1 MKYSLLSILLLSV
14 FACSVKQSESSQVD
28 SDYIIIDLDEKQ
40 ESSVPLSTY
49 FKSVQTIILETKE
62 ECLIGHVSELQVFDG
77 YIYILDMSIS
87 KSLFVFDTN
96 GHFIRK
102 IGSLGN
108 GPGEYKQLNDFTLDP
123 ENGFIF
129 LLDFGKN
136 VHKYHFDGTFVK
148 TITPEL
154 INTRI
159 NNIQFYKNK
168 LYMSVDAFQ
177 PAPDDN
183 MLLEVDSDN
192 GAILS
197 GTLPLEYNKGWGK
210 PFSTSHSFFMSR
222 LSDPP
227 RYTRLFMDNIV
238 TIGENITPYIRIKG
252 KHLATSEDLDNLQHG
267 TPNFAANIMQFTKIW
282 DMRDYLENDELIIFK
297 YRHGR
302 QFKTV
307 IYNKKTGTVKL
318 VDYLNNDMIYKNN
331 DKEGINHFFLFS
343 DSKGAY
349 EVMFGSMI
357 GKQVIDFQKSIK
369 NNEINTELDKLDQL
383 SILESDS
390 NPVIFYYE
398 FK

>member
-252 KHLATSEDLDNLQHG
+252 KHLATSEDLDNLQFG
-267 TPNFAANIMQFTKIW
+267 SQNFEMAILQFAKIW
-282 DMRDYLENDELIIFK
+282 NVCSFLENDDLIIFR
-297 YRHGR
+297 YQHG
-302 QFKTV
+302 FKKKNTV
-307 IYNKKTGTVKL
+307 ICNKKTGTVKL
-318 VDYLNNDMIYKNN
+318 VDYLNNDLVFKNN
-331 DKEGINHFFLFS
+331 DKNGLYRDFVFS

-349 EVMFGSMI
+349 EILYGKLFG
-357 GKQVIDFQKSIK
+357 DFKESIR
-369 NNEINTELDKLDQL
+369 NDEITELDKLDQL
-383 SILESDS
+383 SKLENDV